1 MSEREKVLTYQL
13 KSKFNIAN
21 LFFIKYLKTDE

>member
-13 KSKFNIAN
+13 KSKFNIGN
-21 LFFIKYLKTDE
+21 LFFIKYLKIDE